1 MYIKYIYNKHKTN
14 AMEAQPTTATTWVI
28 DPMHSE
34 VQFKVKHLM
43 VSTVTG
49 LFSRYEG
56 TVEMADDDF
65 ADAKINFSAE
75 IDSISTGN
83 EQRDGHLKSGEFF
96 DAEQFPKLTFTS
108 TGMKKTGEDTY
119 DLIGDLTIHGVTK
132 PVTLKVEY
140 GGQMQDFYGQTK
152 AGFELSGVL
161 KRKEFGL
168 TWDGVTEAGGVVVS
182 DDVRLVMNIQL
193 TKQA

>member
-1 MYIKYIYNKHKTN
+1 MDASTITN
-14 AMEAQPTTATTWVI
+14 TVWTI

-49 LFSRYEG
+49 SFSQFEG
-56 TVEMADDDF
+56 QVEMPDDNF
-65 ADAKINFSAE
+65 EAATITFSAD

-83 EQRDGHLKSGEFF
+83 AQRDEHLKSSDFF
-96 DAEQFPKLTFTS
+96 DAEQFPKLTFAS
-108 TGMKKTGEDTY
+108 TQFKKTGEDTY
-119 DLIGDLTIHGVTK
+119 ELAGDLSLHGVTK
-132 PVTLKVEY
+132 PVILKAEY

-152 AGFELSGVL
+152 AGFEVSGTI

>member
-1 MYIKYIYNKHKTN
+1 
-14 AMEAQPTTATTWVI
+14 MEAQTATTWTI
-28 DPMHSE
+28 DPTHSE
-34 VQFKVKHLM
+34 IQFKVKHLM

-49 LFSRYEG
+49 LFSQFEG
-56 TVEMADDDF
+56 TVEMAGDDF
-65 ADAKINFSAE
+65 ADASIKFSAD

-96 DAEQFPKLTFTS
+96 DAAQFPKLTFES
-108 TGMKKTGEDTY
+108 TGMTKTGDDTY
-119 DLIGDLTIHGVTK
+119 DLTGNLTMHGVTK
-132 PVTLKVEY
+132 PVTLKAEY
-140 GGQMQDFYGQTK
+140 GGQMVDFYGQTK
-152 AGFELSGVL
+152 AGFEVTGVL

-182 DDVRLVMNIQL
+182 DDVRLVLNVQV